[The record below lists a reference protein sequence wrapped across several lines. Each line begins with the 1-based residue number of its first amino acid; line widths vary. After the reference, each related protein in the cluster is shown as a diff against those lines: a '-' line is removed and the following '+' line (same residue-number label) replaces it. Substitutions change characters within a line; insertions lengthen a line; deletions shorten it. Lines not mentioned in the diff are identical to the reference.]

1 MKSKPTRFTLIAP
14 VGGDIEAV
22 YMGIREF
29 PTEKIFLI
37 HSGKD
42 SPKTESF
49 ERELQKFRIP
59 LQRIEVK
66 GTALGGILRAFAQI
80 KATTSEEKLLVNV
93 SSGDKNSAT
102 ATLAA
107 AFVNGLKAFHV
118 DGERVVMFP
127 VLKFSYYRLLPGKKL
142 AVLRFLMD
150 QPECCSSLEDLAK
163 RTGMSLPLVS
173 YHINGNAK
181 AEGLISLG
189 LVEVQVAERGRT
201 QVMLSEMGRLIVD
214 GMMEI
219 PAREAREFP
228 GIKA

>member
-1 MKSKPTRFTLIAP
+1 MKSKPGRFTLIAP
-14 VGGDIEAV
+14 VGGDIEAI

-42 SPKTESF
+42 SSKAESF

-59 LQRIEVK
+59 LQLIEIR
-66 GTALGGILRAFAQI
+66 GTALGGIFRAFAQI
-80 KATTSEEKLLVNV
+80 RATTSEEKLLVNV
-93 SSGDKNSAT
+93 SSGDKTSAT

-118 DGERVVMFP
+118 DGEQVIMFP
-127 VLKFSYYRLLPGKKL
+127 VLKFSYYRLLPEKKL
-142 AVLRFLMD
+142 AVLRFLRY
-150 QPECCSSLEDLAK
+150 QPECCSSLEDLAR

-201 QVMLSEMGRLIVD
+201 QVILSEMGRLIVD
-214 GMMEI
+214 GMMEN
-219 PAREAREFP
+219 PTRETRENP

>member
-1 MKSKPTRFTLIAP
+1 MKNRPARFTLIAS
-14 VGGDIEAV
+14 VGDDIEAI

-37 HSGKD
+37 HTNKD
-42 SPKTESF
+42 SSRAESF
-49 ERELQKFRIP
+49 EKELQKFRIP
-59 LQRIEVK
+59 LQLIEIKESAV
-66 GTALGGILRAFAQI
+66 GGILRAFAQI
-80 KATTSEEKLLVNV
+80 KATTSEEKLIVNV
-93 SSGDKNSAT
+93 SSGDKAGAT
-102 ATLAA
+102 GTLAA

-118 DGERVVMFP
+118 DGERVVMYP
-127 VLKFSYYRLLPGKKL
+127 VLKFSYYRQLPQKKL
-142 AVLRFLMD
+142 AVLRFLKN
-150 QPECCSSLEDLAK
+150 QPECCSSLEDLAR

-201 QVMLSEMGRLIVD
+201 QVRLSETGKLIVD
-214 GMMEI
+214 GMTETPMRDS
-219 PAREAREFP
+219 REYQ